1 MLCPNCGTKFHPGDS
16 FCYGCGVSLPE
27 LTASQGESGPS
38 QPSMPPSP
46 ESGLHSYAAAA
57 PALAPD
63 PPQQIAP
70 PQPQQ
75 SVPPPQQQVAPEP
88 PQQSAPPPPLVLGY
102 APPPIV
108 ADAVPQLAPVR
119 YAGFMVLTLTVILC
133 ASIALLLTVQG
144 IFMHAQKEI
153 YLKAGPLLLV
163 VVVLAKVLADQA
175 GQIKAHPEP
184 KGFTKLLKAALC
196 VALMFLTVA
205 GLVGWHMGAR
215 RFAFDRMIAD
225 WRHISQVGQDISDQ
239 RNAVAGQNISAHV
252 QMYKAIEK
260 DVLDMDAT
268 TQRLMDEERTFVE
281 RYPDYSAQSDKEVAD
296 LDIVRRRAVLLQQQ
310 IQVAGR
316 MSTQSNEQQIVMWVK
331 EMVPLLQQEKLLD
344 SPGQSQSE

>member
-1 MLCPNCGTKFHPGDS
+1 FRVRLFSASPRLRSESFSRHPANPCKTPNSPHLRHQPQRLSRPTVHSLLLAAFGYSSRYSLWSNSVFMVCPNCGTKFHPGDS

-27 LTASQGESGPS
+27 LTAAQGEPAPS

-57 PALAPD
+57 PALAPE
-63 PPQQIAP
+63 PPQQIAL

-75 SVPPPQQQVAPEP
+75 SVPPPQQVAPTQ

-102 APPPIV
+102 APPPLV

-184 KGFTKLLKAALC
+184 KGFTKLLKAA
-196 VALMFLTVA
+196 
-205 GLVGWHMGAR
+205 
-215 RFAFDRMIAD
+215 
-225 WRHISQVGQDISDQ
+225 
-239 RNAVAGQNISAHV
+239 
-252 QMYKAIEK
+252 
-260 DVLDMDAT
+260 
-268 TQRLMDEERTFVE
+268 
-281 RYPDYSAQSDKEVAD
+281 
-296 LDIVRRRAVLLQQQ
+296 
-310 IQVAGR
+310 
-316 MSTQSNEQQIVMWVK
+316 
-331 EMVPLLQQEKLLD
+331 
-344 SPGQSQSE
+344 